1 MNERVH
7 IVARYGKNIPSE
19 RCPSFL
25 LAVLFHDILGIS
37 GDLQT
42 VTVYDRAEVVQL
54 VVSCRHRAL
63 PDRAFCQLA
72 VTHNGVNTVIFFIH
86 FSCQRHS
93 HTDRKPVAERTGVH
107 LDARQ
112 FIVRMADVRAAEFG
126 EFFND
131 LFHREEPLCRKYC
144 IICLNG
150 MTFTHHKAVA
160 VRVVHVLRAD
170 VHLFKIQRYKH
181 IDDTH
186 VAADVAA
193 LAGNYHF
200 HYFLPQIIRQTTQF
214 LVFTH
219 DFHSPL
225 KYALTSSSIGS
236 YKSGAMPM
244 YLHASYRTGTT
255 FSWIPTQWWMYG
267 PSTIFASRRFRFCTS
282 THT

>member
-1 MNERVH
+1 MFDNRKIRHLRKLPEGNS
-7 IVARYGKNIPSE
+7 IVLIWVMLLAMAGKCNDHGKIYLTENIPYT
-19 RCPSFL
+19 PKM
-25 LAVLFHDILGIS
+25 LAD
-37 GDLQT
+37 
-42 VTVYDRAEVVQL
+42 E
-54 VVSCRHRAL
+54 
-63 PDRAFCQLA
+63 
-72 VTHNGVNTVIFFIH
+72 
-86 FSCQRHS
+86 
-93 HTDRKPVAERTGVH
+93 
-107 LDARQ
+107 
-112 FIVRMADVRAAEFG
+112 
-126 EFFND
+126 
-131 LFHREEPLCRKYC
+131 REESLCCKYC

-150 MTFTHHKAVA
+150 MTFTHHKTVA

-181 IDDTH
+181 INDTH

-267 PSTIFASRRFRFCTS
+267 PSTIFVSRRFRFCTS